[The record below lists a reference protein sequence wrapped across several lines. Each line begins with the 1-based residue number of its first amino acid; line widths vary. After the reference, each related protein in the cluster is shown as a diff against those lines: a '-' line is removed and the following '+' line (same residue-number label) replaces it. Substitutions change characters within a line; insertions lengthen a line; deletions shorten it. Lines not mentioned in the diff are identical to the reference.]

1 MCVQKKIYRVG
12 RALLLATAGLM
23 AAGLI
28 AAQLNAQSFIV
39 SQNGKSVGTANLQL
53 NKSAAGFNAVSNT
66 KIDMQGL
73 NYKITSNASL
83 DAAYR
88 LNEAQLSGS
97 VNGTS
102 ASVATTRQA
111 QAGQGQQ
118 FLMKV
123 TANGNVT
130 NTPLAFHQR
139 TVFVPDFDPG
149 ALQLLLNVGAQHN
162 NADIWALVP
171 KQTGSIEQMSI
182 ATNADM
188 QGTLN
193 AQPVTV
199 HHLTVNFQ
207 ASKLEI
213 FSGPDNGLLQAE
225 WRSEGFALVRQG
237 FKLTPPAHPG
247 AAPQQPVQQPQ
258 QQPTK
263 LQGQP
268 QSQLEQQ

>member
-1 MCVQKKIYRVG
+1 MCVQNRIYKIG

-28 AAQLNAQSFIV
+28 AAQLSAQSFIV
-39 SQNGKSVGTANLQL
+39 SQNGKTVGSANLQL
-53 NKSAAGFNAVSNT
+53 SKSAEGFKALSDT

-83 DAAYR
+83 DSGYR
-88 LNEAQLSGS
+88 LNEVQLSGS
-97 VNGTS
+97 VNGTA
-102 ASVATTRQA
+102 ASVETMRQA

-118 FLMKV
+118 FLMKI

-149 ALQLLLNVGAQHN
+149 ALQVLLDVGAQHN

-171 KQTGSIEQMSI
+171 KQTGSVEQLQI

-193 AQPVTV
+193 GQPLTV
-199 HHLTVNFQ
+199 HHLTVNYQ

-225 WRSEGFALVRQG
+225 WRNEGFALVRQG

-247 AAPQQPVQQPQ
+247 AAPQQPAQQQGHAQSPRVQQ
-258 QQPTK
+258 
-263 LQGQP
+263 
-268 QSQLEQQ
+268 